1 MTIDAE
7 QKKPLETSDLEELV
21 EGAKALSEGKYDREI
36 NTVLKGELSSLARY
50 INETRKMLAG
60 MRPELSYAADSLP
73 NAFDTLQDI
82 CDTTEVATHN
92 ILSIVENLL
101 DTDDELDASVQ
112 VVSKYLEENGTQPTI
127 DAMQKLE
134 QAHTD
139 RSAALTELMTLLSF
153 QDLTSQTIVKIGK
166 MINEVEERI
175 LSLLVTLGEPTGET
189 ESGKVHLSGLE
200 RLKESQEGVSKQ
212 NLVDELL
219 KQFG

>member
-1 MTIDAE
+1 MTTDIERDD
-7 QKKPLETSDLEELV
+7 QVKDPDLKELV
-21 EGAKALSEGKYDREI
+21 EGVKAISEGNYDHEV

-101 DTDDELDASVQ
+101 DTDDELESSVK
-112 VVSKYLEENGTQPTI
+112 VVTEYLEKSGSAPTI
-127 DAMQKLE
+127 EAMKKLE
-134 QAHTD
+134 QAHFD
-139 RSAALTELMTLLSF
+139 RSASLTELMTLLSF

-175 LSLLVTLGEPTGET
+175 LSLLVTLGEPTEET
-189 ESGKVHLSGLE
+189 EFRKSSPFRPGTSE
-200 RLKESQEGVSKQ
+200 RKPGRSFPAKPRR
-212 NLVDELL
+212 
-219 KQFG
+219 